1 MTAINSKNYAEIDAA
16 IDELIEATEAAT
28 EAPSKRYP
36 VALERQREANRSLRA
51 SIFAAISAACD
62 GSKEAHILDA
72 FLDRLGARATG
83 AGGQQAGEDRKARI
97 ANGAR
102 RLDALLAKR
111 SDMRPAVSEER
122 ASELIEAYRDASSHV
137 AVARANDRGSSLD
150 EIQNEIEA
158 EAALRVALTGT
169 LEIVP

>member
-1 MTAINSKNYAEIDAA
+1 MIDIGSKSYAEIDSA
-16 IDELIEATEAAT
+16 IDELIEATEAAAD
-28 EAPSKRYP
+28 APGRKYAS
-36 VALERQREANRSLRA
+36 ALSRQREANRSLRA
-51 SIFAAISAACD
+51 AVAAAISAASD
-62 GSKEAHILDA
+62 GSKEAHVLDA

-83 AGGQQAGEDRKARI
+83 AGGQQAGEERKSRI

-111 SDMRPAVSEER
+111 STMRPAVSAER
-122 ASELIEAYRDASSHV
+122 ADEMIEAYREASSQV
-137 AVARANDRGSSLD
+137 AVARALDRGSSLD

-169 LEIVP
+169 LEIVK